1 MIVWV
6 NGAFG
11 VGKST
16 LPDEAREWRH
26 RHVDAALAATAD
38 LRGEPDTVILDASG
52 AADAVADRIVAE
64 CTDPARRGG
73 R

>member
-1 MIVWV
+1 VIVWV

-16 LPDEAREWRH
+16 VADLVRDRLDGAR
-26 RHVDAALAATAD
+26 AALAATAD

-64 CTDPARRGG
+64 CADPARRGG